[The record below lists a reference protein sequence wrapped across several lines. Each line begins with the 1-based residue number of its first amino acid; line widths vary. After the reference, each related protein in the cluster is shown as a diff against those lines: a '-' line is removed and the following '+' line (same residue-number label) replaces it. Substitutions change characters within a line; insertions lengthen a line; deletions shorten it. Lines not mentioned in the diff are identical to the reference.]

1 MKYTLLGV
9 LASILLT
16 VSVLSPQILV
26 SLNQSILGKI
36 LLLAIILVFTKESLI
51 FGLITALFIYHLSS
65 EYHREGMSKKKEN
78 RLYAGIAQEISGSSL
93 PSKTDLTELEDQM
106 KQKSS
111 KDIKVDSTQT
121 INNGSMLEPTG
132 FQNATK
138 LTEGFTSLY

>member
-51 FGLITALFIYHLSS
+51 FGLIVALFIYHLSN
-65 EYHREGMSKKKEN
+65 EYYREGMTKKKEN
-78 RLYAGIAQEISGSSL
+78 RIYAGIAQEVSGSSL
-93 PSKTDLTELEDQM
+93 PSKTDLTELQDQM
-106 KQKSS
+106 KQKST
-111 KDIKVDSTQT
+111 KDIKVDYTQT
-121 INNGSMLEPTG
+121 INNGSMMEPMG
-132 FQNATK
+132 FQNVM
-138 LTEGFTSLY
+138 EGFSSLY

>member
-16 VSVLSPQILV
+16 ISILSPQILV
-26 SLNQSILGKI
+26 SLNQSILGKV
-36 LLLAIILVFTKESLI
+36 LLLVIILVFTKESLI
-51 FGLITALFIYHLSS
+51 FGLIIALFIYHLSS
-65 EYHREGMSKKKEN
+65 EYSREGMSKKKEN

-121 INNGSMLEPTG
+121 INNGSMMEPSG
-132 FQNATK
+132 FQNLTK
-138 LTEGFTSLY
+138 LTEGFSSLY

>member
-1 MKYTLLGV
+1 
-9 LASILLT
+9 
-16 VSVLSPQILV
+16 
-26 SLNQSILGKI
+26 
-36 LLLAIILVFTKESLI
+36 
-51 FGLITALFIYHLSS
+51 LSS

-121 INNGSMLEPTG
+121 INNGSMMEPTG

-138 LTEGFTSLY
+138 LTEGFTALY